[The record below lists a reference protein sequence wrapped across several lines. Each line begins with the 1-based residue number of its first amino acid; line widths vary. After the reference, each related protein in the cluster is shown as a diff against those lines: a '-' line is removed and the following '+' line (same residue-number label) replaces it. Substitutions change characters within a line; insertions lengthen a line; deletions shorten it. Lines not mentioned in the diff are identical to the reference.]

1 MKKGL
6 VMVAVLSMGI
16 VVGVPLVSYGMQ
28 KEKKIEQWGSVLA
41 TNYEK
46 GKKSDNGV
54 AEYKL
59 ALEGQYSQ
67 NTEALF
73 NQ

>member
-28 KEKKIEQWGSVLA
+28 KKRKLSSGAACLLL
-41 TNYEK
+41 TMRK
-46 GKKSDNGV
+46 GKKV
-54 AEYKL
+54 
-59 ALEGQYSQ
+59 
-67 NTEALF
+67 TMV
-73 NQ
+73 

>member
-28 KEKKIEQWGSVLA
+28 KEKKI
-41 TNYEK
+41 
-46 GKKSDNGV
+46 
-54 AEYKL
+54 
-59 ALEGQYSQ
+59 GQRACY
-67 NTEALF
+67 
-73 NQ
+73 